1 MSAWQNATCD
11 EGQVSGSR
19 WRRGGGWGNVT
30 DVTDLRGRHTKWKAF
45 RSLEK
50 QSSQIYFFSLW
61 QWIIIESGHIKCIL
75 RVFQG
80 NRESSSSVFW
90 VIFCVEFPH
99 FRVGSIFCRLKLEVG
114 ESHLDRFNVQCQE
127 ILKTVEWWQRCFKN
141 SGRPGLLQGRSSH
154 RSQYNRPAKTR
165 RNPCPT
171 WEYHQ
176 VPSTNA
182 KYYHLPPKCKI

>member
-1 MSAWQNATCD
+1 MGGKRRNFPNTICTGMIGLKYLDETYSAKSRKHNAISMSAWQNATCD
-11 EGQVSGSR
+11 EGRVSGSR

-90 VIFCVEFPH
+90 VIFCVEFPN

-114 ESHLDRFNVQCQE
+114 ESHLDRFTVQCQE
-127 ILKTVEWWQRCFKN
+127 ILKT
-141 SGRPGLLQGRSSH
+141 
-154 RSQYNRPAKTR
+154 
-165 RNPCPT
+165 
-171 WEYHQ
+171 
-176 VPSTNA
+176 
-182 KYYHLPPKCKI
+182 

>member
-11 EGQVSGSR
+11 EGRVSGSR
-19 WRRGGGWGNVT
+19 WRRGGGRGNVT

-61 QWIIIESGHIKCIL
+61 QWIICESGHIKCIL

-90 VIFCVEFPH
+90 VIFCVEFPN
-99 FRVGSIFCRLKLEVG
+99 FRVGSIFCRFQLEVG
-114 ESHLDRFNVQCQE
+114 ESHLERFNVQCQE
-127 ILKTVEWWQRCFKN
+127 RALRFLKYSGDKDVLKTVVDLGSSKVAAATAASTTVQPRLVATHVP
-141 SGRPGLLQGRSSH
+141 PGNIIRGPILMQ
-154 RSQYNRPAKTR
+154 NIII
-165 RNPCPT
+165 
-171 WEYHQ
+171 
-176 VPSTNA
+176 
-182 KYYHLPPKCKI
+182 CKI